1 MKKIN
6 NSIRFIAILLACLAV
21 PALAG
26 AQIVKSM
33 YFNFDWQLNTPFGN
47 DFADKTS
54 GWGAHAE
61 AGYYLTPNF
70 ALGAFISWHTNNK
83 YIDRQT
89 LPISETSMVTS
100 DQQHSI
106 FQLPFGAAMRY
117 SFTRE
122 GLLEPYA
129 GLQLGANYSEMSSYM
144 NVLKVYDRNWGF
156 YVSPEVG
163 MNIYFTPEKK
173 FGVHVAAY
181 YNYMTNK
188 GNVLTYSIDGLNNW
202 GLRLGL
208 AF

>member
-106 FQLPFGAAMRY
+106 FQLPFESFVDTSKMR
-117 SFTRE
+117 
-122 GLLEPYA
+122 
-129 GLQLGANYSEMSSYM
+129 
-144 NVLKVYDRNWGF
+144 
-156 YVSPEVG
+156 
-163 MNIYFTPEKK
+163 
-173 FGVHVAAY
+173 
-181 YNYMTNK
+181 
-188 GNVLTYSIDGLNNW
+188 
-202 GLRLGL
+202 
-208 AF
+208 